1 MVLSLGELPYLSR
14 GRTVCN
20 FKSVKMLLEMYS
32 KVLLDHRMG
41 INALKKI
48 FETSLVV
55 QWIRIHLPMK
65 EHRLDPWSGKIPH
78 AVEQLSPR
86 ATNTKPAS
94 CNY

>member
-1 MVLSLGELPYLSR
+1 MELPYLSR

-20 FKSVKMLLEMYS
+20 FQSVKMLLEMFS
-32 KVLLDHRMG
+32 KVLLEHRMG

-78 AVEQLSPR
+78 AVEQLSPC
-86 ATNTKPAS
+86 ATNTKPAT

>member
-20 FKSVKMLLEMYS
+20 FKSVKMLLEMFS